1 MLDDAALGGEVAL
14 ENGNAAV
21 CALGI
26 FKRADDIGAQRPAAQ
41 MCGFFAQ
48 QLVAVLVKAALFQ
61 RVQIF
66 AERFPSHRHCVEV
79 QHGADLLHHAG
90 DAAGIVEILRG
101 PVAGGTDVEQIV
113 RPAVHPVEGVS
124 IDLDAEFVRDGGQ
137 VHRRVGGAGDRGM
150 DHDGVFKAFFGHDVL
165 RADAL
170 LQQLEQ
176 LDARIVSGL
185 FQLRGSGG
193 HQRGARQH
201 QPEGLGHDLHGGGC
215 AHKGARAAAGAGVV
229 LIIAQLLAGDDA
241 GFFPCVEFADLLE
254 RQELVDR
261 AGGILHGVFLRQGM
275 GFHDAAGDDDGA
287 HFLEPPD
294 AHQHGGNGLV
304 AACDEYAAVKSACV
318 RLRLHQ
324 IDDGFTVGEGV
335 IDAVVSLCD
344 TVAQIGGKIAG
355 GFAAVLVD
363 RLHGLSYKLIEMRA
377 AGMAVAKGAL
387 YHDLGFAQIINRPS
401 HADLQRIALWCKCAY
416 LLRM

>member
-1 MLDDAALGGEVAL
+1 MRIRSPSSTSAIGPAGSGLGADVADDRAAACAGKAPVGDESYAGS
-14 ENGNAAV
+14 ERRV
-21 CALGI
+21 CADGLAGIEHLGH
-26 FKRADDIGAQRPAAQ
+26 PAA
-41 MCGFFAQ
+41 ART
-48 QLVAVLVKAALFQ
+48 LIADKDRVA
-61 RVQIF
+61 
-66 AERFPSHRHCVEV
+66 V
-79 QHGADLLHHAG
+79 QHG
-90 DAAGIVEILRG
+90 R
-101 PVAGGTDVEQIV
+101 
-113 RPAVHPVEGVS
+113 
-124 IDLDAEFVRDGGQ
+124 DAEFVRDGGQ

-150 DHDGVFKAFFGHDVL
+150 DHD
-165 RADAL
+165 
-170 LQQLEQ
+170 
-176 LDARIVSGL
+176 
-185 FQLRGSGG
+185 
-193 HQRGARQH
+193 
-201 QPEGLGHDLHGGGC
+201 
-215 AHKGARAAAGAGVV
+215 
-229 LIIAQLLAGDDA
+229 
-241 GFFPCVEFADLLE
+241 
-254 RQELVDR
+254 
-261 AGGILHGVFLRQGM
+261 
-275 GFHDAAGDDDGA
+275 
-287 HFLEPPD
+287 
-294 AHQHGGNGLV
+294 GLV

>member
-1 MLDDAALGGEVAL
+1 M
-14 ENGNAAV
+14 
-21 CALGI
+21 
-26 FKRADDIGAQRPAAQ
+26 
-41 MCGFFAQ
+41 
-48 QLVAVLVKAALFQ
+48 
-61 RVQIF
+61 
-66 AERFPSHRHCVEV
+66 
-79 QHGADLLHHAG
+79 
-90 DAAGIVEILRG
+90 
-101 PVAGGTDVEQIV
+101 
-113 RPAVHPVEGVS
+113 
-124 IDLDAEFVRDGGQ
+124 
-137 VHRRVGGAGDRGM
+137 
-150 DHDGVFKAFFGHDVL
+150 
-165 RADAL
+165 
-170 LQQLEQ
+170 
-176 LDARIVSGL
+176 
-185 FQLRGSGG
+185 
-193 HQRGARQH
+193 
-201 QPEGLGHDLHGGGC
+201 
-215 AHKGARAAAGAGVV
+215 

-275 GFHDAAGDDDGA
+275 GFHDAASDDDGA

-318 RLRLHQ
+318 RLRFHQ

-387 YHDLGFAQIINRPS
+387 HHDLGFAQIINRPT
-401 HADLQRIALWCKCAY
+401 HADLQRIALWGQRTY